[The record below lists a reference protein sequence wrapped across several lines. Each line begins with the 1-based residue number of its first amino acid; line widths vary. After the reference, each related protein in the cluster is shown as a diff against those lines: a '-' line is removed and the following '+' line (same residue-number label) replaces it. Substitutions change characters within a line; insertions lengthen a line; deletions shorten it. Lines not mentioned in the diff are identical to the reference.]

1 MRIALLDD
9 EPLEIDR
16 LVQALE
22 VTVMHDGS
30 LPQLHTFT
38 DGQTLI
44 KRLRQDTFDLLIL
57 DWQMPEVSGIEVLQW
72 TQAHMEAPPAVI
84 MVTGRSEEA
93 AVVEALTAGAADYI
107 QKPFRP
113 GELLARVRNALRVR
127 VPATNASPV
136 HTFGDIV
143 FDSGKEGATRDG
155 VPVPLA
161 PREYKLALLFFTHLG
176 QPLSRQYLYDRLWT
190 RDEEFS
196 SRSLDTHI
204 YRIRTKLGLTA
215 DRGWSLATVYGYGY
229 RLTQR
234 DTSGD

>member
-1 MRIALLDD
+1 MRIAMLDD
-9 EPLEIDR
+9 EPLELDR

-22 VTVMHDGS
+22 MAVMPDGS
-30 LPQLHTFT
+30 LPQLHPFT
-38 DGQTLI
+38 DGPSLM

-57 DWQMPEVSGIEVLQW
+57 DWQMPEVSGLDVLQW
-72 TQAHMEAPPAVI
+72 TQAHMDAPPAVI

-93 AVVEALTAGAADYI
+93 AVVEALTAGAADYM

-113 GELLARVRNALRVR
+113 GELLARVRNALRAR
-127 VPATNASPV
+127 VPAANASPAQ
-136 HTFGDIV
+136 TFGDIV
-143 FDSGKEGATRDG
+143 FYSGKEEATRDG

-234 DTSGD
+234 ETSGD